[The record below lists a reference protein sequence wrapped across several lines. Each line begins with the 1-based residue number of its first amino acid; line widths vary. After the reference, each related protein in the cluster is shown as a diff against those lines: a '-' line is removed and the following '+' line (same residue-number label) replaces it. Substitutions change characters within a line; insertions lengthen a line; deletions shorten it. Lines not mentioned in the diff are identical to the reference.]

1 MKKGKP
7 LPISV
12 IIPVYQASVRLQEH
26 LKSLESLADV
36 VQELIWVITTSPDGS
51 CQEARKAARR
61 LGGTIL
67 ERPPGLYPAWNA
79 ALATAKSDFIYIST
93 CGDVIHPQGL
103 LALHDTLKN
112 SQADL
117 VISPPK
123 IRPIEERTLGL
134 SRDWPVFRFASLL
147 RRFSGRKIPSET
159 AMLIQILCG
168 ASSILGS
175 CASCLFRA
183 SAFKRSLFPDSHFHY
198 GDTAWIYS
206 QLPHL
211 SLAFH
216 PEPVADFW
224 FDEPDAPRTVEKR
237 QIYAMMESLASHL
250 PKEKKEAVGLLIE
263 ASQRLDGLRG
273 EKPKAGWWWRPSAWV
288 YRWQRQRSRKF
299 LLQCLQKSKTHYSD
313 PEL

>member
-36 VQELIWVITTSPDGS
+36 VQELIWVITTSPDAS

-79 ALATAKSDFIYIST
+79 GLVTAKSDFIYIST

-103 LALHDTLKN
+103 LALHDTLQKT
-112 SQADL
+112 QADL

-123 IRPIEERTLGL
+123 IRPIEKRTLRL

-147 RRFSGRKIPSET
+147 RRFSGKKIPSET
-159 AMLIQILCG
+159 AILIQILCG

-216 PEPVADFW
+216 PEPMADFW
-224 FDEPDAPRTVEKR
+224 FDEPDAPRIVEKR
-237 QIYAMMESLASHL
+237 QIYAMMEDLASHL
-250 PKEKKEAVGLLIE
+250 PKDKRDAVGLLIE
-263 ASQRLDGLRG
+263 ASQCLDGLRG
-273 EKPKAGWWWRPSAWV
+273 ESPKSGWWRDPHAWL
-288 YRWQRQRSRKF
+288 YRWRRQKTKKYLHRK
-299 LLQCLQKSKTHYSD
+299 LRESAAGLNA
-313 PEL
+313 

>member
-1 MKKGKP
+1 MSQRKT

-12 IIPVYQASVRLQEH
+12 IIPIYQASFRLQEH

-36 VQELIWVITTSPDGS
+36 VQELIWVITTSPDAS

-79 ALATAKSDFIYIST
+79 GLATARSDFFYIST
-93 CGDVIHPQGL
+93 CGDVICPEGL
-103 LALHDTLKN
+103 VALHETLKKT
-112 SQADL
+112 QADL

-123 IRPIEERTLGL
+123 MYPVEPRTLEL
-134 SRDWPVFRFASLL
+134 SRNWPVFRFASLL
-147 RRFSGRKIPSET
+147 RKFERRKIPSET
-159 AMLIQILCG
+159 AILIQILCG

-183 SAFKRSLFPDSHFHY
+183 SVFKQSLFPDSHFHY
-198 GDTAWIYS
+198 GDTAWIYN
-206 QLPHL
+206 QLPHI

-224 FDEPDAPRTVEKR
+224 FDAPDEPRIVKKR
-237 QIYAMMESLASHL
+237 QIYAMMESLAGHL
-250 PKEKKEAVGLLIE
+250 PKDKKEAVGLWIE
-263 ASQRLDGLRG
+263 ASQNLDGLRG
-273 EKPKAGWWWRPSAWV
+273 ERPEPGWWRDPRAWV
-288 YRWQRQRSRKF
+288 YRWQRQ
-299 LLQCLQKSKTHYSD
+299 KSKNYLLRKLLGSAAD
-313 PEL
+313 PKD

>member
-1 MKKGKP
+1 M
-7 LPISV
+7 PISV
-12 IIPVYQASVRLQEH
+12 IIPVYQASFRLQEH

-36 VQELIWVITTSPDGS
+36 VQELIWVITTSPDAS

-79 ALATAKSDFIYIST
+79 GLATAKSDFIYIST

-103 LALHDTLKN
+103 LALHDTLQKT
-112 SQADL
+112 QADL

-123 IRPIEERTLGL
+123 IHPIEQRTLRL

-147 RRFSGRKIPSET
+147 HKFAGRKIPSET
-159 AMLIQILCG
+159 AILIQILCG

-183 SAFKRSLFPDSHFHY
+183 SVFKRSPFPDSYFHY

-224 FDEPDAPRTVEKR
+224 FDEPDAPRIVEKR
-237 QIYAMMESLASHL
+237 QIYAMMETLASHL
-250 PKEKKEAVGLLIE
+250 PKDKKEAVGLLIE
-263 ASQRLDGLRG
+263 ASRRLDGLRG
-273 EKPKAGWWWRPSAWV
+273 EKPRVGWWWRLSAWI

-299 LLQCLQKSKTHYSD
+299 LLQCLQKTVTRYPD